1 MDSTA
6 RIKIEF
12 DFPIYYNSSAIQ
24 QELDGTPLRN
34 LQDEI
39 DDSQSDNYSQSFD
52 ELASLT
58 DSNDGSKVFNIE
70 YKPAEQSI
78 KLQEN
83 EEDDIE
89 VYWKIEVIDDR
100 AFNIVVDFS
109 RKDLISQLKTVDKLN
124 VEVLNSEVFKG

>member
-1 MDSTA
+1 M
-6 RIKIEF
+6 
-12 DFPIYYNSSAIQ
+12 
-24 QELDGTPLRN
+24 
-34 LQDEI
+34 
-39 DDSQSDNYSQSFD
+39 
-52 ELASLT
+52 ASLT

>member
-1 MDSTA
+1 
-6 RIKIEF
+6 
-12 DFPIYYNSSAIQ
+12 
-24 QELDGTPLRN
+24 
-34 LQDEI
+34 
-39 DDSQSDNYSQSFD
+39 
-52 ELASLT
+52 LASLT